1 MRRGR
6 ILILFALILLLGA
19 VAAFLVLSRLSTG
32 GGTTT
37 AQETPQAEF
46 REAQIVIA
54 AQDIPRG
61 AAIPSDGVILSPFP
75 ADFVVET
82 MITDLDQVVGKRAR
96 MDIARGVPVTQ
107 RMVTENP
114 GDLLGTG
121 SEASVAIPPGFT
133 AISIPMNRLS
143 GVGYAVQDG
152 DSVDVIISLLMVDL
166 DPDFQSVLP
175 NDTAIL
181 LDDGLFPASGVVC
194 ETVEQGEGS
203 VKCTRETPPDFGRLD
218 SEETSGVPLFVIPS
232 EDQRPRM
239 VSQRLVANAT
249 VLHVGEF
256 ELPGAE
262 EVAVAPDVTQDQGA
276 VQPEGQVASVQE
288 VVKPDM
294 VTLIVTPQDALA
306 LNYSLK
312 SGAQLT
318 LTLRAPNDVTETE
331 TTSMTLQ
338 LLIDLYN
345 ISVPSRVP
353 FGLEPVLE
361 AQSRRWTPSEASQTT
376 IPITE

>member
-19 VAAFLVLSRLSTG
+19 VAAFLVLSRLG
-32 GGTTT
+32 GGAVTT

-61 AAIPSDGVILSPFP
+61 AVIPSDGVILSPFP

-82 MITDLDQVVGKRAR
+82 MITDLDQVVGMRAR

-107 RMVTENP
+107 RMVTQEP

-121 SEASVAIPPGFT
+121 SAASVAIPPGFT
-133 AISIPMNRLS
+133 AITIPMDRFS
-143 GVGYAVQDG
+143 GVGFAVQDG
-152 DSVDVIISLLMVDL
+152 DSVDVIVSLLMLDL
-166 DPDFQSVLP
+166 DPDFQSELP

-181 LDDGLFPASGVVC
+181 LDEGLNNQSGIICESVERSEGNVVC
-194 ETVEQGEGS
+194 G
-203 VKCTRETPPDFGRLD
+203 RETPPDFGRVD
-218 SEETSGVPLFVIPS
+218 TEETSGTPLYVVPS
-232 EDQRPRM
+232 GSQRPRL

-262 EVAVAPDVTQDQGA
+262 EAAQVQQPQGA
-276 VQPEGQVASVQE
+276 PQAQPEGQVQTVEQVE
-288 VVKPDM
+288 EPDM

-312 SGAQLT
+312 AGAQLT
-318 LTLRAPNDVTETE
+318 LTLRAPNDVTESE

-338 LLIDLYN
+338 LLLDLYN

-361 AQSRRWTPSEASQTT
+361 AQPRRWTPSEQSQS
-376 IPITE
+376 IVPITE

>member
-19 VAAFLVLSRLSTG
+19 VAAFLVLSRLG
-32 GGTTT
+32 GGGVTT

-107 RMVTENP
+107 RMVTESP

-121 SEASVAIPPGFT
+121 SAAAVAIPPGFT
-133 AISIPMNRLS
+133 AITIPIDRFS
-143 GVGYAVQDG
+143 GVGFGVQDG
-152 DSVDVIISLLMVDL
+152 DSVDVIVSLLVLDL
-166 DPDFQSVLP
+166 DPDFQSQLP
-175 NDTAIL
+175 NETAIL
-181 LDDGLFPASGVVC
+181 LDQGFGSQSGVVC
-194 ETVEQGEGS
+194 ESVERSEGAIT
-203 VKCTRETPPDFGRLD
+203 CTRETPPDFGRLD
-218 SEETSGVPLFVIPS
+218 TEESSGVPLYVIPT
-232 EDQRPRM
+232 EEQRPRL

-256 ELPGAE
+256 ELPESEAAAQPDAPQGVGA
-262 EVAVAPDVTQDQGA
+262 A
-276 VQPEGQVASVQE
+276 QPEGQVQTVEQVQ
-288 VVKPDM
+288 KPDM

-312 SGAQLT
+312 AGAHLT

-361 AQSRRWTPSEASQTT
+361 AQPRRWTPSEQSQST